1 MKFLSILKPIG
12 YICQKNMNKIFI
24 IILFVFITFSKSFAN
39 KLDFNGL
46 DKLTIDDLNR
56 ITSVDLF
63 MDSFTLVEVDQI
75 VKDLYASD
83 LIENVSF
90 AEFSDNFV
98 ITIKE
103 YSIIENIYINGNIY
117 IKDETINSFLSSKN
131 NQIFNKSK
139 AIIDLKNIRKLYETQ
154 GFKNAQIIFYTEK
167 FSTDRVNLII
177 DIKENYQSQI
187 KNIEF
192 KGNKTFS
199 DKLLYSKILSKDLS
213 FYNIFTKGSNFDLS
227 QFDFDKNKIVT
238 FYRDKGF
245 TNVIVNYEISKTL
258 INSYKL
264 VFFIKENNRKKVNKV
279 NYLIDDSFKK
289 IISKPIEK
297 FEKELKKNQ
306 NYYDFKSIDD
316 FLIQINQTLMSNNI
330 HDFFIDV
337 DVINEKDNFML
348 NFIKK
353 NINPKKINKI
363 NINGNVITK
372 DKVIRSKID
381 FEPGDNYNEY
391 LVASSQKRLKRL
403 PYINQ
408 VSISPTDLNT
418 SEDIVDFD
426 IDIDENKKTG
436 NFLFGGSF
444 SGDVGFGLG
453 LSIKDYNFLG
463 TGNEIIST
471 IDLNSERAFFKI
483 EYSDYPSFNPRL
495 KNTYSIYNLTND
507 FQSSY
512 GYNQDQQGLG
522 FKTNFELNENVSLS
536 NGIRFNSS
544 RGYNAINN
552 STHISDNI
560 GNFDDFIFDFKI
572 LFDSTN
578 DIFYPTKGHKNS
590 LVLNIS
596 PESISDDSYF
606 KLRLANEYYYTLP
619 SSNNFIFLNNNLGIA
634 DTLNSTKL
642 KTINTFSLGGL
653 NFKGFN
659 YRGIGPKENNYYLGG
674 NKFFTSTV
682 GYGSS
687 FIFDEKD
694 NVNIKLFTTIG
705 SLWDSDYTNNNEF
718 DLRASSG
725 LSFDLLTAVG
735 PISLTYA
742 VPINKTDND
751 SRKRFNFSIGTS
763 F

>member
-1 MKFLSILKPIG
+1 
-12 YICQKNMNKIFI
+12 MNKILI
-24 IILFVFITFSKSFAN
+24 IILFLFITLSNSFA
-39 KLDFNGL
+39 KKIDFKGL

-56 ITSVDLF
+56 ITSIDLL
-63 MDSFTLVEVDQI
+63 MDSYTLVDIDQI
-75 VKDLYASD
+75 VKELYASD
-83 LIENVSF
+83 LIENVSLTN
-90 AEFSDNFV
+90 FSDNFL

-103 YSIIENIYINGNIY
+103 YLIIENIYINGNIY
-117 IKDETINSFLSSKN
+117 IKDDTINSFLSSKN

-139 AIIDLKNIRKLYETQ
+139 AISDLKNIRKFYETQ
-154 GFKNAQIIFYTEK
+154 GFKNTQIIFYTEK

-177 DIKENYQSQI
+177 DIKENHQSRI
-187 KNIEF
+187 KNIDF

-227 QFDFDKNKIVT
+227 QFDFDKNKILN

-258 INSYKL
+258 MNSYKL

-279 NYLIDDSFKK
+279 NYLLDDNSKK
-289 IISKPIEK
+289 IITKSILK
-297 FEKELKKNQ
+297 FEKKIKQNQ
-306 NYYDFKSIDD
+306 NYYDFNLIDD
-316 FLIQINQTLMSNNI
+316 FLIQINQNLMSNNI

-337 DVINEKDNFML
+337 EIINEEDNFTL

-353 NINPKKINKI
+353 GNNPKKINKI
-363 NINGNVITK
+363 NIYGNVITK
-372 DKVIRSKID
+372 DRVIRSKLD
-381 FEPGDNYNEY
+381 FEPGDNYNDY
-391 LVASSQKRLKRL
+391 LLTSSKKRLKRL

-408 VSISPTDLNT
+408 VSISQIDLNT
-418 SEDIVDFD
+418 SKDIVDFD
-426 IDIDENKKTG
+426 INIDENKKTG
-436 NFLFGGSF
+436 NFLLGGSF

-471 IDLNSERAFFKI
+471 VDLNSERTLFKI
-483 EYSDYPSFNPRL
+483 EYSNYPSFNPRL
-495 KNTYSIYNLTND
+495 KNTYSIYNLTKD
-507 FQSSY
+507 YQSSY

-544 RGYNAINN
+544 RGYSAINSN
-552 STHISDNI
+552 AHISDNI
-560 GNFDDFIFDFKI
+560 GNFEDFIFDFKI

-590 LVLNIS
+590 LSLNIS
-596 PESISDDSYF
+596 PESISDDNYF
-606 KLRLANEYYYTLP
+606 KLRLANENYFTLP
-619 SSNNFIFLNNNLGIA
+619 SSNNFIFINNQFGIA
-634 DTLNSTKL
+634 DTFNSNKL

-659 YRGIGPKENNYYLGG
+659 YRGIGPKENSYYLGG

-694 NVNIKLFTTIG
+694 NVNIKLFTTVG
-705 SLWDSDYTNNNEF
+705 SLWDSDYSNNNEF

-725 LSFDLLTAVG
+725 LSFDILTAVG

-742 VPINKTDND
+742 VPIEKIDND
-751 SRKRFNFSIGTS
+751 STKRFNFSIGTS